1 MVSGLKVLLTEIGL
15 DNARWHFF
23 AIFVTHNKTI
33 IMKKAFILMMS
44 FLAMAACAPKSGAPA
59 LDLTDLDTTT
69 SPKVDFYQYA
79 TGGWQVKNPLRAE
92 FSRYGSFDALREQA
106 QENLNA
112 LFQEMTTLKAKPGTV
127 EQKISDLY
135 KMALDSTTR
144 NNLGAEP
151 IQPYIAEIN
160 AVDSKDALA
169 ALLGRMN
176 LYGEGGFMGFGVEAD
191 LTNSDMQVL
200 YLGQG
205 GLGMGDRDYYLKP
218 ENAQLKAGYQ
228 EYLCKVLGLA
238 GVENAAELV
247 AKDMEVE
254 NAMAQIFWSREQNRD
269 MAAIYNPMS
278 TEEIAAKWPA
288 VRFDAIT
295 AAAGVEPQEK
305 VIVEQPS
312 YFDGLAKLMEECP
325 LETLKAYLLC
335 QFVSGQAGALSD
347 EFYTAQW
354 EFFSHQMAGAQ
365 EETPRWKRAM
375 SVPNGIL
382 GEAVGEMYVAR
393 YFPESS
399 KKKMVKLVENLRTA
413 LGQHIDELEWM
424 SDSTKVRARE
434 KLAAFTVKIGYPDK
448 WKDYSSMDINPEN
461 SYYENLRNASAWYV
475 KDNLSKLG
483 KPTDRTEWGMTPQT
497 VNAYYNPT
505 TNEICFPAAILQ
517 KPFFDPEADDP
528 VNYGGIGVVIGH
540 EMSHGFDDQG
550 SMFDAQGNMVNWW
563 TAEDKAKF
571 DALGDKLVAQFD
583 EVEILPGVHAN
594 GRYTLGENIG
604 DHGGLSIA
612 FTAMENAVKGPD
624 PMIDGFTRAQRFYL
638 SYGAI
643 WAQNITDQEKARLTN
658 MDPHSLAENRVNV
671 SVRNFE
677 TFFEAFDIEEGDP
690 MFRPEEER
698 VHIW

>member
-1 MVSGLKVLLTEIGL
+1 MKKSL
-15 DNARWHFF
+15 
-23 AIFVTHNKTI
+23 I
-33 IMKKAFILMMS
+33 IMISLLS
-44 FLAMAACAPKSGAPA
+44 FAACAPKSGAPA
-59 LDLTDLDTTT
+59 LDLTDLDTTA

-79 TGGWQVKNPLRAE
+79 TGGWQAKNPLKPE
-92 FSRYGSFDALREQA
+92 FSRFGSFDAIAERTR
-106 QENLNA
+106 ENLNQ
-112 LFQEMTTLKAKPGTV
+112 LFESMTTLEAKPGTV

-144 NNLGAEP
+144 NALGAQP
-151 IQPYIAEIN
+151 IQPYIAEIQ
-160 AVDSKDALA
+160 AVETRDQLA
-169 ALLGRMN
+169 ALLGKMN
-176 LYGEGGFMGFGVEAD
+176 LYGEGGFLGAGVEAD
-191 LTNSDMQVL
+191 LVNSDVQVL

-218 ENAQLKAGYQ
+218 ENQALYDGYQ
-228 EYLCKVLGLA
+228 AYLVKVLNLA
-238 GVENAAELV
+238 GIEDAENMAQKDLIVET
-247 AKDMEVE
+247 
-254 NAMAQIFWSREQNRD
+254 AMAKIFWSREQNRD
-269 MAAIYNPMS
+269 MQAIYNPMS
-278 TEEIAAKWPA
+278 SQEIYQRWPGL
-288 VRFDAIT
+288 RFDKLC
-295 AAAGVEPQEK
+295 AAAGIPDQEK
-305 VIVEQPS
+305 IIVQQPS
-312 YFDGLAKLMEECP
+312 YFDGLSSMLEKCD

-335 QFVSGQAGALSD
+335 QFVSDQAGSLSD
-347 EFYTAQW
+347 DFYTASW
-354 EFFSHQMAGAQ
+354 EFFSHQMAGTQ
-365 EETPRWKRAM
+365 EQQPRWKRAM
-375 SVPNGIL
+375 SVPNGLL
-382 GEAVGEMYVAR
+382 GEAVGEMYVKR

-399 KKKMVKLVENLRTA
+399 KKQMLALVENLRTA
-413 LGQHIDELEWM
+413 LGQHIDALEWM

-448 WKDYSSMDINPEN
+448 WKDYSTLDIDP
-461 SYYENLRNASAWYV
+461 SKTYYENLRNASAWYV
-475 KDNLSKLG
+475 KDNMDKLG
-483 KPTDRTEWGMTPQT
+483 KPTDKTEWGMTPQT

-517 KPFFDPEADDP
+517 KPFFDPDADDP

-550 SMFDAQGNMVNWW
+550 SMFDASGNMVNWW

-583 EVEILPGVHAN
+583 EVEVLPGVHAN

-612 FTAMENAVKGPD
+612 YTAMENALKASGKTAP
-624 PMIDGFTRAQRFYL
+624 IDGFTPAQRFYL

-658 MDPHSLAENRVNV
+658 LDPHSLAVNRVNV
-671 SVRNFE
+671 SVRNFQ
-677 TFFEAFDIEEGDP
+677 TFFDAFDIHEGDP

>member
-1 MVSGLKVLLTEIGL
+1 
-15 DNARWHFF
+15 
-23 AIFVTHNKTI
+23 
-33 IMKKAFILMMS
+33 MKKTLILMMS
-44 FLAMAACAPKSGAPA
+44 ALAMAACAPKSGAPA
-59 LDLTDLDTTT
+59 LDMSYLDPST
-69 SPKVDFYQYA
+69 SPKVDFYQYS
-79 TGGWQVKNPLRAE
+79 TGGWQANNPLRPE

-112 LFQEMTTLKAKPGTV
+112 LFESMTTLETEPGTV

-144 NNLGAEP
+144 NALGAQP
-151 IQPYIAEIN
+151 IQKYIEEIRSIK
-160 AVDSKDALA
+160 SKEEMMT
-169 ALLGRMN
+169 LLGKMN

-205 GLGMGDRDYYLKP
+205 GLGMGDRDYYLKE
-218 ENAQLKAGYQ
+218 ENKALYQGYRDFLIKAL
-228 EYLCKVLGLA
+228 ELSGL
-238 GVENAAELV
+238 EQAEKWADMDLV
-247 AKDMEVE
+247 VE
-254 NAMAQIFWSREQNRD
+254 NAMAKVFWSREQNRD
-269 MAAIYNPMS
+269 MQAIYNPMS
-278 TEEIAAKWPA
+278 TEEICAKYPGLH
-288 VRFDAIT
+288 FDLMCK
-295 AAAGVEPQEK
+295 AAGVPAQEK

-312 YFDGLAKLMEECP
+312 YFEALSKMLQKQN
-325 LETLKAYLLC
+325 LEFFKAYLLC
-335 QFVSGQAGALSD
+335 QFVAGQCGALSD
-347 EFYTAQW
+347 DFYTASW
-354 EFFSHQMAGAQ
+354 EFFSHQMGGAQ
-365 EETPRWKRAM
+365 EQQPRWKRAM

-382 GEAVGEMYVAR
+382 GEAVGEMYVSR

-399 KKKMVKLVENLRTA
+399 KQKMVTLVENLRTA
-413 LGQHIDELEWM
+413 LGQHIAELEWM
-424 SDSTKVRARE
+424 SDETKVKAQE

-448 WKDYSSMDINPEN
+448 WKDYSTLIIDPEL
-461 SYYENLRNASAWYV
+461 SYYENLRAASAWYV
-475 KDNLSKLG
+475 KDNLDKLG
-483 KPTDRTEWGMTPQT
+483 KPTDKTEWGMTPQT

-517 KPFFDPEADDP
+517 KPFFDPDADEP

-550 SMFDAQGNMVNWW
+550 SMFDANGNMVNWW

-583 EVEILPGVHAN
+583 EVEVLPGVHAN
-594 GRYTLGENIG
+594 GRFTLGENIG

-612 FTAMENAVKGPD
+612 FTAMENAVGSKKD

-658 MDPHSLAENRVNV
+658 MDPHSLAVNRVNV
-671 SVRNFE
+671 SVKNFQ
-677 TFFEAFDIEEGDP
+677 TFFDAWDIHEGDP